1 MTPDAI
7 LALYRWVA
15 ADCFRCGRAR
25 RHATRLD
32 VISTPSGH
40 IYELHACGHCVLE
53 LEEERQIHAER
64 CGAVYRPGTL
74 GA

>member
-7 LALYRWVA
+7 LALYRWVL
-15 ADCFRCGRAR
+15 ADCFRCGRTR
-25 RHATRLD
+25 VHAVRLD
-32 VISTPSGH
+32 AIGTPSGR

-64 CGAVYRPGTL
+64 RGDVYQPGAL

>member
-7 LALYRWVA
+7 LALYRWVV
-15 ADCFRCGRAR
+15 ADCFRCGRAGV
-25 RHATRLD
+25 HAARLD
-32 VISTPSGH
+32 AISTPSGH
-40 IYELHACGHCVLE
+40 TYELHACGHCVLE

-64 CGAVYRPGTL
+64 RGEVYRAGTL